1 MDSMLQTMYVENAS
15 GKSMWKK
22 GRKIHTKKYKNNFV
36 KERKKERKNLPPKSN
51 SKLSSES
58 KSSKHIEELSSQQTI
73 SFN

>member
-1 MDSMLQTMYVENAS
+1 
-15 GKSMWKK
+15 
-22 GRKIHTKKYKNNFV
+22 V